1 MKAFQRIA
9 QNTSYIFAA
18 QFINKLLN
26 VVFIV
31 YAARLLGATNYGLF
45 VLVSTMVLICSTF
58 THLGIRAMI
67 VRKISKDM
75 SSARQLLGNVLAFR
89 LCLSGFIYALLVF
102 FSRVSGYP
110 QEVTK
115 LIDIA
120 GILIIV
126 NIFTESFETIYISH
140 EKMRPWGTFDVLH
153 RLVFTIAVITAL
165 WLGFR
170 LKAVFSLNVLV
181 SAMFAGALGF
191 FIWKNIFRFK
201 LEFDFLIIKGVLRES
216 ILFFFA
222 VLLNTLIIKVD
233 ILMLSFVGG
242 PMEPA
247 KAIGYYG
254 PAHNILL
261 ALMIL
266 PRSVNTALLPFVS
279 QKIYLDHESVK
290 RAIEK
295 ATKFLIITI
304 CLPLIF
310 AVSFFSKEIVLTV
323 FGANFIQS
331 TDALMILGWA
341 YAFYA
346 LNIPAQSVLG
356 SSTELKKFIPLLALV
371 LLLNVFFNYILI
383 PKYSYVGA
391 AIATCIVFFV
401 GFIGRFYFLRKILGT
416 KISDMKDYIKCVVI
430 LVIILGSSF
439 LVKSFVPKPALILWI
454 IIAYISCLCIFG
466 LIAKKDIVGA
476 TAWISKKA
484 PRSKQCPH

>member
-1 MKAFQRIA
+1 
-9 QNTSYIFAA
+9 
-18 QFINKLLN
+18 
-26 VVFIV
+26 
-31 YAARLLGATNYGLF
+31 
-45 VLVSTMVLICSTF
+45 
-58 THLGIRAMI
+58 
-67 VRKISKDM
+67 
-75 SSARQLLGNVLAFR
+75 
-89 LCLSGFIYALLVF
+89 
-102 FSRVSGYP
+102 
-110 QEVTK
+110 
-115 LIDIA
+115 
-120 GILIIV
+120 
-126 NIFTESFETIYISH
+126 
-140 EKMRPWGTFDVLH
+140 
-153 RLVFTIAVITAL
+153 
-165 WLGFR
+165 
-170 LKAVFSLNVLV
+170 
-181 SAMFAGALGF
+181 
-191 FIWKNIFRFK
+191 

-222 VLLNTLIIKVD
+222 VLLNTLIIKID

-401 GFIGRFYFLRKILGT
+401 GFIGRFYFLRRILEV
-416 KISDMKDYIKCVVI
+416 KSSDMKDYIKFVII
-430 LVIILGSSF
+430 LVIILGSAF
-439 LVKSFVPKPALILWI
+439 LIKSFIPRSVLLIWI
-454 IIAYISCLCIFG
+454 IIVYISCLYIFG
-466 LIAKKDIVGA
+466 LIVKKDITAA
-476 TAWISKKA
+476 TAWIAKKITKGRRA
-484 PRSKQCPH
+484 LN